1 MTGTGKTIDE
11 RERRLAER
19 LAKLEALEA
28 EVKDRERALL
38 EKEKKRKQVILRIP
52 SGLWD
57 DLSKWADDDLRS
69 VNGQIEY
76 LLTKCVRER
85 KKNDR

>member
-19 LAKLEALEA
+19 LEKLEKLEA

-52 SGLWD
+52 SGLWEE
-57 DLSKWADDDLRS
+57 LSKWADDDLRS
-69 VNGQIEY
+69 INGQIEY